1 MRIDSFGLVDG
12 AEVEERQD
20 LEVGNTEFFEMV
32 DSRLLSESQKLTFVD
47 DTGMGRHSEV
57 TQMGLIDDDIGR
69 VGHRRTD
76 VFIEIFGV
84 GCV

>member
-1 MRIDSFGLVDG
+1 MTIDSSGLVDG

-32 DSRLLSESQKLTFVD
+32 DSRLLSESQELTFVD

-57 TQMGLIDDDIGR
+57 TEMGLIDDDIGR
-69 VGHRRTD
+69 VGHRRTQ
-76 VFIEIFGV
+76 VLIPIFGV

>member
-1 MRIDSFGLVDG
+1 M
-12 AEVEERQD
+12 
-20 LEVGNTEFFEMV
+20 GNTELFEMV
-32 DSRLLSESQKLTFVD
+32 DSRLLSESQELTFIFNRRI
-47 DTGMGRHSEV
+47 RHRII

-69 VGHRRTD
+69 VGHRRTE

>member
-20 LEVGNTEFFEMV
+20 LEVGNTELAEVVECRFFGECK
-32 DSRLLSESQKLTFVD
+32 EFTFVD

>member
-1 MRIDSFGLVDG
+1 M
-12 AEVEERQD
+12 
-20 LEVGNTEFFEMV
+20 GNTEFAEVVECRFFGECK
-32 DSRLLSESQKLTFVD
+32 EFTFVD

-57 TQMGLIDDDIGR
+57 TEMGLIDDDIGR
-69 VGHRRTD
+69 IGHRRTD